1 MTYLVFDLETTTKET
16 HRRKANC
23 FNPENW
29 IVARGWKKFK
39 DPKCSWEYYPTHNR
53 TSRLRIDPDVKYVVG
68 FNIKFDLMWEFAQG
82 NKDLHA
88 FFMRG
93 GRIWDCQYAEYLL
106 EGAVQESH
114 MVALTDTAPKY
125 GGTKKID
132 EVKLLW
138 EQGVNTDEIPEDLL
152 IDYLVGTEEEGRNAG
167 DIGNTELVFRGQ
179 LKRANTEGMTKMIED
194 RMDGLL
200 CTTYMEWFGI
210 KVDVQAAAR
219 NLAELKTELAVATE
233 ELNGYIPELPFEFNW
248 KSPVHKSA
256 LIFGG
261 TVKYEVREPY
271 KDDNGEWARK
281 QEDATAYYLVD
292 GTLTQESPT
301 NETAARYKVNKSG
314 ANMGS
319 YKTKTIKVPGEL
331 KVKWQDRTFALPGY
345 TEPRPDWAS
354 SITDGAGKRIF
365 STGKDAM
372 DVLLLRED
380 VPFLKALGRKT
391 ALDKE
396 IGTYYVTVDDKG
408 NKKGMLVCVQPSD
421 HVLHHKLNHTSTVT
435 TRLSSN
441 DPNLQNIPRGDKSK
455 VKNMF
460 VSRYGADGVMVE
472 IDYSQLEVVVQ
483 GVLSGDKNLCQDLR
497 DKIDFHCKRMSAKFG
512 ISYADALDWGK
523 NDKHPDYANGKKE
536 RTKCKNFSFQRA
548 YGAGAAAIAAATGM
562 SVDEVKQLIEAE
574 ELLYPGVVDFNS
586 KVEKAVTLSATPFQA
601 PDANGVWR
609 TYRRGEWRA
618 PTGTRYR
625 WRSHDAPDFLKKQGI
640 TDSFS
645 PPELK
650 NYPVQGTGGE
660 FVQAVLGLLVRHFL
674 QKNWYNGNAILINTV
689 HDCVWV
695 DCHKDVLDTVCA
707 DMKRIMESIP
717 EFYNTRHGMSID
729 VPFPVEVEVGPNMLD
744 LKHWHPGQPAW
755 HHANAA

>member
-1 MTYLVFDLETTTKET
+1 MTYLVFDLETTTAES

-23 FNPENW
+23 FNKDNW
-29 IVARGWKKFK
+29 IVARGWKKYK
-39 DPKCSWEYYPTHNR
+39 DSRCSWEYFPTHNR
-53 TSRLRIDPDVKYVVG
+53 YSKLRIDPDVKYLVG
-68 FNIKFDLMWEFAQG
+68 FNIKFDIMWEFAQG
-82 NKDLHA
+82 NDELHG
-88 FFMRG
+88 FFQRG

-106 EGAVQESH
+106 EGAVQEAH

-138 EQGVNTDEIPEDLL
+138 EQGVNTDQIPEDLL

-179 LKRANTEGMTKMIED
+179 LKRANAEGMTKMIED

-210 KVDVQAAAR
+210 KVDVKAAAR
-219 NLAELKTELAVATE
+219 NLAELKTDLAAATE
-233 ELNGYIPELPFEFNW
+233 ELDSYIPELPFEFNW

-281 QEDATAYYLVD
+281 QEDATAYYLTNGD
-292 GTLTQESPT
+292 TTLDPPT
-301 NETAARYKVNKSG
+301 DETAARYKVNKSG
-314 ANMGS
+314 KNMGAF
-319 YKTKTIKVPGEL
+319 KTKTIKVPGEL
-331 KVKWQDRTFALPGY
+331 KIKWQDRTFKMQGY

-354 SITDGAGKRIF
+354 SIFDGAGERIY
-365 STGKDAM
+365 STGKEAM
-372 DVLLLRED
+372 EVLLTRED
-380 VPFLKALGRKT
+380 VPFLVALGRKT

-396 IGTYYVTVDDKG
+396 IGTYYVTVDEKG
-408 NKKGMLVCVQPSD
+408 NRKGMLVCVQPAD

-460 VSRYGADGVMVE
+460 VSRFGADGVMVE

-483 GVLSGDKNLCQDLR
+483 GVLSGDPQLCQDLR

-523 NDKHPDYANGKKE
+523 NDQHPDYTNGKKE

-548 YGAGAAAIAAATGM
+548 YGAGAPAIAQATGM

-574 ELLYPGVVDFNS
+574 ELLYPGVVDFNTA
-586 KVEKAVTLSATPFQA
+586 VEKAVTLSAVPFQA

-609 TYRRGEWRA
+609 TYRRGQWKA
-618 PTGTRYR
+618 PTGTLYK
-625 WRSHDAPDFLKKQGI
+625 WRSHDAPEFLKKRGI

-660 FVQAVLGLLVRHFL
+660 FVQAVLGLLVRHFM
-674 QKNWYNGNAILINTV
+674 QSNWYAGRALLINTV

-695 DCHKDVLDTVCA
+695 DCHKDVLDDVCA

-717 EFYNTRHGMSID
+717 QFYNTRHGMDIT

-755 HHANAA
+755 HHAVAA